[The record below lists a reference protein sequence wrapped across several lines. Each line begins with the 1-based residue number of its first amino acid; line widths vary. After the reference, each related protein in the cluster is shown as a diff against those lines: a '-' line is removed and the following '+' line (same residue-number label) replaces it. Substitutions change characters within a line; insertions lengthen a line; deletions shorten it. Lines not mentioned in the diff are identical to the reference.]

1 MVAQEL
7 GLANEDEHDHGGE
20 HDHGDDDEIEVAI
33 NPWTR
38 EMFRSGLSFNGNERN
53 KVFLGSPQGELVDL
67 SDVLGADSPLD
78 GRALV
83 AADFDDDGDAD
94 LFIHNIQRERHVLL
108 RNDLGRPGQSISVRL
123 RGRSGNDEAIGAQV
137 LARTG
142 ASANV
147 QILARGAGFATCDAP
162 ELLFG
167 AGTHAELELSVLWPG
182 STEFESFG
190 KVEAGARVLLVQ
202 GDGRPRDRE
211 SVETQLAGPWPAGL
225 KLGPGDAVPV
235 LELESVA
242 GALEAIDP
250 SKVGAGEELHLHF
263 WASYCR
269 PCVRHLPDM
278 AKDLPAGVRIVPIS
292 LDAPKDRHKAE
303 DLLRR
308 AGVTLA
314 SRYVALDD
322 EHSLNG
328 VDQLVD
334 LLRLPIPTTVV
345 LGPGGRVLR
354 VQSGAPSQ
362 GKPEAGR

>member
-1 MVAQEL
+1 VVAQEL
-7 GLANEDEHDHGGE
+7 GLGAPGE
-20 HDHGDDDEIEVAI
+20 HEHIAVEEIAV

-53 KVFLGSPQGELVDL
+53 KIFLGSPEGELVDL

-108 RNDLGRPGQSISVRL
+108 RNDLGRPGRSISVRL

-137 LARTG
+137 LARS
-142 ASANV
+142 ASSANV

-167 AGTHAELELSVLWPG
+167 AGTNTELELSVLWPG
-182 STEFESFG
+182 STEFASFG
-190 KVEAGARVLLVQ
+190 KVPAGARVVLVQ
-202 GDGRPRDRE
+202 GESEPRDRE
-211 SVETQLAGPWPAGL
+211 VVETQLSGPWPAGL
-225 KLGPGDAVPV
+225 KLGPGEVVPI
-235 LELESVA
+235 LQLESAA
-242 GALEAIDP
+242 GVVEAIDP
-250 SKVGAGEELHLHF
+250 SELGVGEELHLHF

-278 AKDLPAGVRIVPIS
+278 AKGKPAGIRVVPIS
-292 LDAPKDRHKAE
+292 LDAPKDRYKAE

-314 SRYVALDD
+314 SRYVALAD
-322 EHSLNG
+322 EHSLTG

-334 LLRLPIPTTVV
+334 FLRLPIPTTIV

-362 GKPEAGR
+362 ANPEAGR